1 MHFYIYL
8 PSNVI
13 CEHVGNTAATYTV
26 PLNPPIEL
34 KHNNF
39 EVALVE
45 ISHPSVDK
53 ADFETV
59 HVGGGAVKKKVT
71 NKTIPSLMFIY
82 CSAVKGI
89 TVGNARVP
97 LLRVC
102 TVKFVKDSANTNT
115 NISFSKPF
123 YQPIACQFIDKI
135 EITISSQTGDPFP
148 FKAGIS
154 LACLHFRENI
164 SK

>member
-13 CEHVGNTAATYTV
+13 CEHAGNTAASYIV

-45 ISHPSVDK
+45 ISHPSVDMS
-53 ADFETV
+53 DFTTKI
-59 HVGGGAVKKKVT
+59 VGGGEKKNKVK
-71 NKTIPSLMFIY
+71 NKTVPSLMFIY
-82 CSAVKGI
+82 CSVVKGI
-89 TVGNARVP
+89 TVGNACVP
-97 LLRVC
+97 LLRAC
-102 TVKFVKDSANTNT
+102 TVKFSKESSNTNT
-115 NISFSKPF
+115 NLSFAKPF

-135 EITISSQTGDPFP
+135 EITISSQTGDSFP
-148 FKAGIS
+148 FKSGIS
-154 LACLHFRENI
+154 LACLHFREN
-164 SK
+164 KPK